1 MKIYILRHGQTSWN
15 TLRKLQGQTD
25 IPLNENGILLARK
38 TGAGLRDV
46 PFDRVYSSP
55 LRRSLETA
63 RLAVEGRNLEIVI
76 DRRLEEISFGT
87 WEGRE
92 FLPPED
98 IVGEDGKKE
107 KFYFISRPDQ
117 YAVPP
122 EGESFEQIIARTGEF
137 LRDLAAKAG
146 REAPDANIL
155 VSTHGC
161 ASRALLFN
169 ICNKTDIRDYWGPGI
184 SANCAVSIASL
195 QENGQWKLEK
205 TDVVYY

>member
-1 MKIYILRHGQTSWN
+1 M
-15 TLRKLQGQTD
+15 
-25 IPLNENGILLARK
+25 
-38 TGAGLRDV
+38 
-46 PFDRVYSSP
+46 
-55 LRRSLETA
+55 LE
-63 RLAVEGRNLEIVI
+63 LKNVSFSVE
-76 DRRLEEISFGT
+76 
-87 WEGRE
+87 
-92 FLPPED
+92 
-98 IVGEDGKKE
+98 GEDGKKE

-146 REAPDANIL
+146 REAPDVNIL

-184 SANCAVSIASL
+184 PANCAVSIASL